1 MYSFKKNWMSFSVRI
16 LEKSQTARY
25 LVKCVT
31 RAVTLFVLVAAAA
44 TLDKQENIL
53 HISLIINQG
62 NSLAHSRAVEFF
74 GIKNC

>member
-1 MYSFKKNWMSFSVRI
+1 MRI

-25 LVKCVT
+25 LVKWVT
-31 RAVTLFVLVAAAA
+31 RVVTLFVLVAAAA

-62 NSLAHSRAVEFF
+62 NPLAHLRAVEFF
-74 GIKNC
+74 GSKNC